1 MRYVWGIAI
10 FVLVLFSA
18 DFVGLIDV
26 SEMSST
32 QLWGIMFLMLA
43 ILLVL
48 KPDKAAKVDASAD
61 KWRHFRAERDKPD
74 PALTLKMLI
83 LTVVGSMLLLGPVLV
98 LAAGVVFVI
107 VLVIAGISHG

>member
-32 QLWGIMFLMLA
+32 QLWGIVDLFEFL
-43 ILLVL
+43 
-48 KPDKAAKVDASAD
+48 AS
-61 KWRHFRAERDKPD
+61 
-74 PALTLKMLI
+74 
-83 LTVVGSMLLLGPVLV
+83 S
-98 LAAGVVFVI
+98 
-107 VLVIAGISHG
+107 